1 MNDKGHRPLAG
12 GNGPGGSRASRGDA
26 LALDLGSSSVR
37 GILEL
42 FRVGHEVIK
51 RDGHLVWDIDSI
63 MAGVREGLDH
73 ATEVLGQPPASIGVD
88 AWGVDYGLIDHS
100 GHLLRPPRA
109 YRDTRM
115 AKYAAEVD
123 RRLPPR
129 AAWEWTGIQP
139 QEINTAYQVFADLA
153 EQPRLRQTVHTLLPI
168 ADLAAYLL
176 GATPGI
182 GRGIG
187 SSTGLAIPGASQWS
201 AQVLNALDIPHEWL
215 PHLVSDS
222 TVAGTTDDGSAIVR
236 CGGHDTACAVHSLGL
251 GRDDVRLFLSCGS
264 WNLVGVTIP
273 EALITAEAYDAGLT
287 NEVRTDGGIR
297 FLRNLTGLW
306 LLQECQ
312 RYWRQ
317 GDIVRLLSEAWGSP
331 SLGVVVDPDD
341 ESFVRPGEMPAKL
354 AWWCRNTM
362 GSSLVTVAR
371 WSVWSWS
378 PWHAPTPIS
387 PSVLNESWVPRL
399 TRRLRSWPWEVESK
413 TACSWLPRHRP
424 VDVPSSRARWRQAAW
439 ATSCASSRRR
449 WPSNPAGAPTSSLL
463 RSNPNPLNPVIRH
476 PSTPCGN
483 ASTRCVQQDDRQVRR
498 HGRWDLPDG
507 HVGGLVVTPPNNQKK

>member
-1 MNDKGHRPLAG
+1 MPPRYWANLQPVSVWTLGESTMASSIIPVICFDHREPIETLVWPSMPPRLIADCRLG
-12 GNGPGGSRASRGDA
+12 LRGNG
-26 LALDLGSSSVR
+26 
-37 GILEL
+37 
-42 FRVGHEVIK
+42 
-51 RDGHLVWDIDSI
+51 
-63 MAGVREGLDH
+63 REFS
-73 ATEVLGQPPASIGVD
+73 PKKS
-88 AWGVDYGLIDHS
+88 
-100 GHLLRPPRA
+100 
-109 YRDTRM
+109 TR
-115 AKYAAEVD
+115 
-123 RRLPPR
+123 R
-129 AAWEWTGIQP
+129 
-139 QEINTAYQVFADLA
+139 ADLA

-449 WPSNPAGAPTSSLL
+449 GPSNPAGAPTSSLL

>member
-1 MNDKGHRPLAG
+1 MTRAIALSLG

-26 LALDLGSSSVR
+26 LDLGSSSVR
-37 GILEL
+37 GILGILDGGRIVTQEL

-354 AWWCRNTM
+354 AWWCREHYGVEPRDRGQMVRLVVESLACAHADFAERLERVVGPSLDSTAPIMAM
-362 GSSLVTVAR
+362 GGGIQNSMLMAATASACRRPVVKSAVEASCLGNLLCQFEATGAIEPGGRADVVAA
-371 WSVWSWS
+371 SVQPESIE
-378 PWHAPTPIS
+378 PGDPAPFDAMRQR
-387 PSVLNESWVPRL
+387 LNEV
-399 TRRLRSWPWEVESK
+399 RS
-413 TACSWLPRHRP
+413 
-424 VDVPSSRARWRQAAW
+424 AR
-439 ATSCASSRRR
+439 
-449 WPSNPAGAPTSSLL
+449 
-463 RSNPNPLNPVIRH
+463 
-476 PSTPCGN
+476 
-483 ASTRCVQQDDRQVRR
+483 
-498 HGRWDLPDG
+498 
-507 HVGGLVVTPPNNQKK
+507 

>member
-1 MNDKGHRPLAG
+1 MDL
-12 GNGPGGSRASRGDA
+12 GGSRASRGDA

-251 GRDDVRLFLSCGS
+251 GRDDV
-264 WNLVGVTIP
+264 
-273 EALITAEAYDAGLT
+273 
-287 NEVRTDGGIR
+287 
-297 FLRNLTGLW
+297 
-306 LLQECQ
+306 
-312 RYWRQ
+312 
-317 GDIVRLLSEAWGSP
+317 
-331 SLGVVVDPDD
+331 SL
-341 ESFVRPGEMPAKL
+341 
-354 AWWCRNTM
+354 
-362 GSSLVTVAR
+362 
-371 WSVWSWS
+371 
-378 PWHAPTPIS
+378 
-387 PSVLNESWVPRL
+387 
-399 TRRLRSWPWEVESK
+399 
-413 TACSWLPRHRP
+413 
-424 VDVPSSRARWRQAAW
+424 
-439 ATSCASSRRR
+439 
-449 WPSNPAGAPTSSLL
+449 
-463 RSNPNPLNPVIRH
+463 
-476 PSTPCGN
+476 
-483 ASTRCVQQDDRQVRR
+483 
-498 HGRWDLPDG
+498 
-507 HVGGLVVTPPNNQKK
+507 